1 MEPDF
6 TQLKYFK
13 REEFACSSS
22 GEARMDANF
31 LQALEEIREA
41 LGEPMVI
48 TSGYRSD
55 QHPITKAKIE
65 EKAPHGGSH
74 HLGLA
79 ADVHCAGSRAMKII
93 ALAVDNFA
101 INGIGVKQ
109 NGAWNSRFIHLDS
122 VPFENNFGLNRPAIW
137 SY

>member
-13 REEFACSSS
+13 RAELACS
-22 GEARMDANF
+22 ANGQADMIERF
-31 LQALEEIREA
+31 LKALEEIREG

-65 EKAPHGGSH
+65 KGAAHGGAH
-74 HLGLA
+74 NLGYA
-79 ADVHCAGSRAMKII
+79 VDVGCAGPKAMKII
-93 ALAVDNFA
+93 ALAVDNNA

-109 NGAWNSRFIHLDS
+109 NGPWNSRIIHLDA
-122 VPFENNFGLNRPAIW
+122 VPRDNNFGLNRPAIW

>member
-6 TQLKYFK
+6 SQLKFFK

-22 GEARMDANF
+22 GEALMDANF
-31 LQALEEIREA
+31 LQALEQIREA
-41 LGEPMVI
+41 LGEQMVI

-65 EKAPHGGSH
+65 EGAPHGGAH

-79 ADVHCAGSRAMKII
+79 ADVHCAGPKAMKII
-93 ALAVDNFA
+93 ALAVDNSA
-101 INGIGVKQ
+101 IHGIGVKQ